1 MRIFIQTF
9 EAISPIESFASPLI
23 SLEKPQAVD
32 GYLKCSEPDYKSY
45 INPKLLRRMSRV
57 IKMGVST
64 ASQALTKADISQP
77 NAILMGT
84 GLGCVDDTITFLNQ
98 LTENQESLLNP
109 TAFIQSTHNTVSG
122 QIALLLECK
131 SYNLT
136 FTQQQLSFETA
147 LLEALMMMEEKAGQH
162 ILVGSLDEMTP
173 QLVQLLEKNGCAK
186 TSTTPGYIP
195 GEGAAFFVLSDEE
208 QPSQPSIIGFDIR
221 HDLQTAPDRA
231 KAIEEFLK
239 KCGIQ
244 IESLGLVLNGAN
256 GSASDVLN
264 YNYLNNGQLSNIQSV
279 AFKDYCGEH
288 DSATAFAMWLACAIS
303 TKVVNNIE
311 IPDHQPYI
319 LIHNSGK
326 NGGDVLILIQK

>member
-1 MRIFIQTF
+1 MRIFIQSF
-9 EAISPIESFASPLI
+9 EAISPIESFANPSF
-23 SLEKPQAVD
+23 SLEESQVVD

-64 ASQALTKADISQP
+64 ANQALAKSNITTPD
-77 NAILMGT
+77 AILMGT

-147 LLEALMMMEEKAGQH
+147 LLEALMKLEEKAGQH

-173 QLVQLLEKNGCAK
+173 QLAQLLAKNGCAK
-186 TSTTPGYIP
+186 TESNPGLIP
-195 GEGAAFFVLSDEE
+195 GEGAAFFVLSDQE
-208 QPSQPSIIGFDIR
+208 QASQPSIIGFDIR
-221 HDLQTAPDRA
+221 YDLQTAKDRT
-231 KAIEEFLK
+231 KAIEDFLE

-256 GSASDVLN
+256 DSASDVQN
-264 YNYLNNGQLSNIQSV
+264 YNYLNNGQLSTIQSI

-311 IPDHQPYI
+311 IPEHQPYI

>member
-1 MRIFIQTF
+1 MRIFIQAF
-9 EAISPIESFASPLI
+9 EAISPIDSFANHTLT
-23 SLEKPQAVD
+23 LEKPQTEV
-32 GYLKCSEPDYKSY
+32 GYLKCSEPDYKNH
-45 INPKLLRRMSRV
+45 INAKLLRRMSRV

-64 ASQALTKADISQP
+64 ASQALTKAGISQP
-77 NAILMGT
+77 DAILMGT

-147 LLEALMMMEEKAGQH
+147 LLEALMMLEEKAGQH

-173 QLVQLLEKNGCAK
+173 QLAQLMTQNGCAK
-186 TSTTPGYIP
+186 TEIKPGFIP
-195 GEGAAFFVLSDEE
+195 GEGAAFFVLSDHAK
-208 QPSQPSIIGFDIR
+208 SANPSIIGFDIR
-221 HDLQTAPDRA
+221 HDLQTADDRA
-231 KAIEEFLK
+231 KAIETFLE

-244 IESLGLVLNGAN
+244 IESLGLVLNGTN
-256 GSASDVLN
+256 GSASDVQN
-264 YNYLNNGQLSNIQSV
+264 YSYLNKGQLSNIQSV

-303 TKVVNNIE
+303 TKTTNNIE

>member
-1 MRIFIQTF
+1 MRIFIQSF
-9 EAISPIESFASPLI
+9 EAISPIESFANSSV

-32 GYLKCSEPDYKSY
+32 GYLKCSEPDYKTY

-64 ASQALTKADISQP
+64 ANQALTKSGIAQP
-77 NAILMGT
+77 DAILMGT

-122 QIALLLECK
+122 QIALMLECK

-136 FTQQQLSFETA
+136 FTQQQLSFETV
-147 LLEALMMMEEKAGQH
+147 LLEGLMMLEEKANQH

-173 QLVQLLEKNGCAK
+173 QLAQLLVQNGCAE
-186 TSTTPGYIP
+186 TSTTTGYTP
-195 GEGAAFFVLSDEE
+195 GEGAAFFMLSDKG
-208 QPSQPSIIGFDIR
+208 QKADPSIIGFEIR
-221 HDLQTAPDRA
+221 HDLLTTDDRA
-231 KAIEEFLK
+231 NAIGTFLE

-244 IESLGLVLNGAN
+244 IDSLGLILNGAN
-256 GSASDVLN
+256 GSSMDKHDD
-264 YNYLNNGQLSNIQSV
+264 YLNKEQFANIQSI
-279 AFKDYCGEH
+279 AFKNYCGEH
-288 DSATAFAMWLACAIS
+288 DSATAFAMWLACAVS
-303 TKVVNNIE
+303 TKAINNIE

-319 LIHNSGK
+319 LIHNRAK